1 MFSIATL
8 WIPFTI
14 TAALG
19 QVARN
24 AMQRSLTGPL
34 GTWGATNIR
43 FLFGFPFSILF
54 FVVVLTVSGDHLPVP
69 TASFWPWLL
78 LGALSQIVATG
89 LMLVAMNDRSFV
101 VTTAYLKTEAI
112 QTAIF
117 GFVFLG
123 DHLTVL
129 KVIAIV
135 IATIGVVITALRPGG
150 EKSFAEV
157 RPTIIGLVA
166 AAAFALSAIGFRG
179 AIITISGISF
189 VTAASYT
196 LVFGLFVQTLVLTIY
211 LLWRAPDVLKKILG
225 LWRPSMLAG
234 FMGAFAS
241 QFWFLAFALTA
252 AANVRTLAL
261 VEVLFAQ
268 AVAYYSF
275 KQPISARELFGI
287 VLIVIG
293 VALLVDGTICRVGK
307 RALHA
312 MPTIEASLSRGG
324 HAEPVIGR
332 AFARPVGFAHPTKLF
347 VLVAV
352 FRQYRQRRDLDAF
365 VDQRP
370 RFIRR
375 CLAIDRA
382 VLDIAVMHLAG
393 FIRKALADIIGVFHD
408 VVAQL
413 FQFGAQLALLRH
425 Q

>member
-1 MFSIATL
+1 MFTFSTL

-43 FLFGFPFSILF
+43 FLFGFPFSLVF
-54 FVVVLTVSGDHLPVP
+54 FAVVLAATGDQVP
-69 TASFWPWLL
+69 WPAATFWPWLL

-101 VTTAYLKTEAI
+101 VTTAYIKTEAI

-129 KVIAIV
+129 KVVAIL
-135 IATIGVVITALRPGG
+135 IATVGVVITALRPGG
-150 EKSFAEV
+150 EKGFAELK
-157 RPTIIGLVA
+157 PTIIGLVA

-179 AIITISGISF
+179 AIITVPPGVSF

-196 LVFGLFVQTLVLTIY
+196 LVFGLFVQTLVLTVY
-211 LLWRAPDVLKKILG
+211 LLARAPDVLKKILG
-225 LWRPSMLAG
+225 LWKPSMLAG

-268 AVAYYSF
+268 GVAYYTF
-275 KQPISARELFGI
+275 KQPLSARELSGI
-287 VLIVIG
+287 ALIVVG
-293 VALLVDGTICRVGK
+293 VALLV
-307 RALHA
+307 
-312 MPTIEASLSRGG
+312 
-324 HAEPVIGR
+324 
-332 AFARPVGFAHPTKLF
+332 
-347 VLVAV
+347 AV
-352 FRQYRQRRDLDAF
+352 
-365 VDQRP
+365 
-370 RFIRR
+370 
-375 CLAIDRA
+375 
-382 VLDIAVMHLAG
+382 
-393 FIRKALADIIGVFHD
+393 
-408 VVAQL
+408 
-413 FQFGAQLALLRH
+413 
-425 Q
+425 

>member
-1 MFSIATL
+1 MFSLTTL
-8 WIPFTI
+8 WIPFTV

-24 AMQRSLTGPL
+24 AMQRQLTGPL

-43 FLFGFPFSILF
+43 FLFGFPFSVLF
-54 FVVVLTVSGDHLPVP
+54 FAVVIAPWP
-69 TASFWPWLL
+69 TAAFWPWLL

-89 LMLVAMNDRSFV
+89 LMLLAMNDRSFV

-129 KVIAIV
+129 KVVAIL

-150 EKSFAEV
+150 EKSFAELK
-157 RPTIIGLVA
+157 PTIIGLVA

-179 AIITISGISF
+179 AIITVPGVSF
-189 VTAASYT
+189 VTAATYT

-211 LLWRAPDVLKKILG
+211 LLARAPDVLRKIFG
-225 LWRPSMLAG
+225 LWKPSMFAG

-275 KQPISARELFGI
+275 KHPLSARELSGI
-287 VLIVIG
+287 ALIVIG
-293 VALLVDGTICRVGK
+293 VALLV
-307 RALHA
+307 
-312 MPTIEASLSRGG
+312 
-324 HAEPVIGR
+324 
-332 AFARPVGFAHPTKLF
+332 
-347 VLVAV
+347 AV
-352 FRQYRQRRDLDAF
+352 
-365 VDQRP
+365 
-370 RFIRR
+370 
-375 CLAIDRA
+375 
-382 VLDIAVMHLAG
+382 
-393 FIRKALADIIGVFHD
+393 
-408 VVAQL
+408 
-413 FQFGAQLALLRH
+413 
-425 Q
+425 